1 MVYKRFNSSMVR
13 LKVNSSISIGVSAS
27 RFQFQYGAIKGLI
40 SEKIQMPFRSFN
52 SSMVRLKAEQQEEA
66 ANMLLGF
73 NSSMVRLKAD
83 QDNHNHLFLLCFNSS
98 MVRLKGMRKL
108 DVLERPIVSIPVWCD

>member
-1 MVYKRFNSSMVR
+1 MVR

-66 ANMLLGF
+66 ANMLLGSGLAAF
-73 NSSMVRLKAD
+73 IGLVSGIIPAISA
-83 QDNHNHLFLLCFNSS
+83 S
-98 MVRLKGMRKL
+98 KL
-108 DVLERPIVSIPVWCD
+108 DPVEAIRTGM